1 MSNQRWQQKYREAN
15 ERGLVAE
22 VLLQNQHLLP
32 AKGKALD
39 LACGLGANALFLA
52 NKGLPCQ
59 AWDFSSVALEK
70 LDTSAREQQ
79 LPIQTR
85 EIDLERDLF
94 PDEQFDLIVVSHY
107 LHRPLCHAICKALN
121 PGGLLFYQTFCQ
133 LKTSTQGPSNPR
145 FLLKENELLSLF
157 PLLNPVVYR
166 EERLIGDTS
175 EGFRNQA
182 MLIAQQPLL

>member
-1 MSNQRWQQKYREAN
+1 MSNQRWQEKYREAK
-15 ERGLVAE
+15 ERGPVTE

-52 NKGLPCQ
+52 DKGLHCQ
-59 AWDFSSVALEK
+59 AWDYSSVALEK
-70 LDTSAREQQ
+70 LDTSARKQQ

-85 EIDLERDLF
+85 EIDLEIDLF
-94 PDEQFDLIVVSHY
+94 PDDQFDLIVVSHY
-107 LHRPLCHAICKALN
+107 LHRPLCPAICKALN

-133 LKTSTQGPSNPR
+133 QKTSTLGPSNSK
-145 FLLKENELLSLF
+145 FLLRENELFNLF

-182 MLIAQQPLL
+182 MLIAQQPLP